1 MNNNTMK
8 NKTEIEP
15 IKAKIELLKAQQAV
29 EFIAFKEQLQV
40 TYMSLKPLNLIK
52 STLAEVTSS
61 PDIRNHLI
69 QGVVGIAG
77 GYLSKKLLIG
87 TSSNWFKQIAGTL
100 VQFFITKKIVQK
112 EEEIL
117 GETELE

>member
-1 MNNNTMK
+1 MK

-15 IKAKIELLKAQQAV
+15 IKAKIELLKAKQAA

-69 QGVVGIAG
+69 QGAVGIAG
-77 GYLSKKLLIG
+77 GYLSKKILIG
-87 TSSNWFKQIAGTL
+87 ASNNWFKQIAGTL